1 MLEQVEIP
9 AARQRL
15 DEYPHQLSG
24 GMRQRVMIAI
34 ALACDPLLLIAD
46 EPTTALDVTIQA
58 QILAL
63 LDKLRRDIGTAVL
76 FITHNLGVVAEIAD
90 RVVVMY
96 AGRVVE
102 EGDVRSLFKAPRHPY
117 TRGLLACLPRRALAT
132 TAPGPGRRLS
142 AIAGQVAS
150 PLDPLPGCAFAPRC
164 ALALPECS
172 AAMPPLADIGANRLL
187 ALPALER
194 AVTEPMLRVRGLKKY
209 FGRHD
214 RPVRAVDD
222 VSFDIAPGEVL
233 GLVGESGSGKST
245 IGRTLL
251 KLIEPSAGS
260 ILFEGVDLATLSAR
274 AMQPYRRRL
283 QIIFQD
289 PYASLNPRRRV
300 GDTLAEAL
308 ATHGLHPG
316 AARAKRIAELLA
328 LVGLAPEHASRYP
341 HEFSGGQR
349 QRIGIARAL
358 AVEPR
363 FIVADEPV
371 SALDVSI
378 QAQVINLLSDLRE
391 RFGLTMLFISHDLDV
406 VEYLCDRIV
415 VLYLGKVMEVAAAGD
430 LYRSPLHP
438 YTEALLEASPRP
450 DPEARR
456 ARRLLQGDIPS
467 PVDPPSGCVFH
478 TRCPYAVAACA
489 ATVPPLR
496 EVAPGRFKAC
506 LRDDISSLGG
516 ATT

>member
-1 MLEQVEIP
+1 MLDRD
-9 AARQRL
+9 AA
-15 DEYPHQLSG
+15 
-24 GMRQRVMIAI
+24 
-34 ALACDPLLLIAD
+34 
-46 EPTTALDVTIQA
+46 
-58 QILAL
+58 
-63 LDKLRRDIGTAVL
+63 
-76 FITHNLGVVAEIAD
+76 
-90 RVVVMY
+90 
-96 AGRVVE
+96 AGRHRR
-102 EGDVRSLFKAPRHPY
+102 RS
-117 TRGLLACLPRRALAT
+117 T
-132 TAPGPGRRLS
+132 
-142 AIAGQVAS
+142 
-150 PLDPLPGCAFAPRC
+150 
-164 ALALPECS
+164 
-172 AAMPPLADIGANRLL
+172 L

-194 AVTEPMLRVRGLKKY
+194 AVSEPMLRVQGLKKY
-209 FGRHD
+209 FGRRDH
-214 RPVRAVDD
+214 PVRAVDD

-245 IGRTLL
+245 IGRSVL
-251 KLIEPSAGS
+251 KLIEPSAGA
-260 ILFEGVDLATLSAR
+260 IWFEGVDLVPLSAR
-274 AMQPYRRRL
+274 AMRPYRRRL

-308 ATHGLHPG
+308 ATHDLHPG
-316 AARAKRIAELLA
+316 PARAARVAELLS
-328 LVGLAPEHASRYP
+328 LVGLAPEHARRYP

-415 VLYLGKVMEVAAAGD
+415 VLYLGKVMEVAPADD
-430 LYRSPLHP
+430 LYRAPQHP
-438 YTEALLEASPRP
+438 YTQALLDASPRP

-467 PVDPPSGCVFH
+467 PVDPPSGCVFR
-478 TRCPYAVAACA
+478 TRCPYAVEACA

-506 LRDDISSLGG
+506 LRDDIFQSGE
-516 ATT
+516 ATP

>member
-1 MLEQVEIP
+1 M
-9 AARQRL
+9 
-15 DEYPHQLSG
+15 
-24 GMRQRVMIAI
+24 
-34 ALACDPLLLIAD
+34 
-46 EPTTALDVTIQA
+46 
-58 QILAL
+58 
-63 LDKLRRDIGTAVL
+63 
-76 FITHNLGVVAEIAD
+76 
-90 RVVVMY
+90 
-96 AGRVVE
+96 
-102 EGDVRSLFKAPRHPY
+102 
-117 TRGLLACLPRRALAT
+117 
-132 TAPGPGRRLS
+132 
-142 AIAGQVAS
+142 
-150 PLDPLPGCAFAPRC
+150 
-164 ALALPECS
+164 
-172 AAMPPLADIGANRLL
+172 
-187 ALPALER
+187 
-194 AVTEPMLRVRGLKKY
+194 TEPMLRVRGLKKY

-415 VLYLGKVMEVAAAGD
+415 VLYLGKVMEVASAGD

-456 ARRLLQGDIPS
+456 TRRLLQGDIPS

-506 LRDDISSLGG
+506 LRDDILSLGG